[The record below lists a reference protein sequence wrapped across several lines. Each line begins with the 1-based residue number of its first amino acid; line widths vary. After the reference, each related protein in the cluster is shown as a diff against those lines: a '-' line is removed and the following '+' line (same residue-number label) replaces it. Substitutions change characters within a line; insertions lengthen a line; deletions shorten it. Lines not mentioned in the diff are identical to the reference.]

1 MSKVEK
7 SKEKIIAATVR
18 VAMDKGFANVR
29 TADISREAGVSEGL
43 IFKYFPTKK
52 HLFAII
58 INDNIERLKNG
69 VEKIIDDQGL
79 NPTAKII
86 SLVNFHFNF
95 FTVDRNIVQLIF
107 GHSERKSLIDVES
120 VIQQGVHPYIQLI
133 VRILDEGIANGEFR
147 PFNPEV
153 SALMII
159 GSMQLN
165 LINSVLLKSN
175 EDLEQVKKELI
186 EIILTAIKR

>member
-52 HLFAII
+52 HLFTII

-69 VEKIIDDQGL
+69 VEKIINDQDL
-79 NPTAKII
+79 NPTSKII